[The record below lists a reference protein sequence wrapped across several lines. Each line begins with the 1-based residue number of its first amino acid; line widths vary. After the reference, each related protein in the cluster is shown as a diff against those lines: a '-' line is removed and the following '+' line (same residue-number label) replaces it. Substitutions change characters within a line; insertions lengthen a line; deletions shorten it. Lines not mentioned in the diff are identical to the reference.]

1 MEEYQDI
8 DLVCIC
14 GKSFVWTRGEQKFVN
29 DLREKGKLDRRDPA
43 SGEIIPGEV
52 KTPKRCKECR
62 EEKRRERE
70 ESRSW

>member
-14 GKSFVWTRGEQKFVN
+14 GNKFTWTKGEQKFVN
-29 DLREKGKLDRRDPA
+29 DLLEKGKLDRYDRA
-43 SGEIIPGEV
+43 SGQTIPGEV

-62 EEKRRERE
+62 LKKRKERDEKGMY
-70 ESRSW
+70 